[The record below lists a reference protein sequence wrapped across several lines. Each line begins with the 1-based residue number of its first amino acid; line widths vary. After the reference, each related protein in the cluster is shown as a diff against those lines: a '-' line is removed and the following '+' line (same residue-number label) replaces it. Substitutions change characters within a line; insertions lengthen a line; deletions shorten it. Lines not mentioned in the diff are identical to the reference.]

1 MLVLALAL
9 LAEVSDSF
17 VQELGQSGLVLH
29 FHGRWQVVVPF
40 EDLVIGVLEERAL
53 VVVLLHENV
62 FCLLGIVGCVGAEG
76 AILNEDLLVAHLP
89 PSLDLLPLQLVLPV
103 LFLRFPDPLELSYL
117 PQLKLVLF
125 VNGVIIVG
133 NVSLIL
139 ELGVCLL
146 IFLF

>member
-29 FHGRWQVVVPF
+29 FHRRWQVVVPF

-53 VVVLLHENV
+53 VVILLHENV
-62 FCLLGIVGCVGAEG
+62 FGLLGVVGCVGAKG

-103 LFLRFPDPLELSYL
+103 LFLRFSDPLELSYL

-125 VNGVIIVG
+125 VDGVIIVG

-139 ELGVCLL
+139 KLGVCLL